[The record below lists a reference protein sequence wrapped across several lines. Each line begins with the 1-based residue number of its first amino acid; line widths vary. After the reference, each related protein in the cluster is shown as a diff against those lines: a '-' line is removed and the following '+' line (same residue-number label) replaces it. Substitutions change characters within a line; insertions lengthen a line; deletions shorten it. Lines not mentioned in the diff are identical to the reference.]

1 MKTLRKIYY
10 LIAFVLFYLSKLIQA
25 NFSIAWDII
34 TPVLKI
40 QPAFITIDLNLK
52 SDKGVLLYSN
62 LVSMTPGTLS
72 ANINDEKTKM
82 VVHILYAQ
90 QKEKIIDEL
99 MFIQNK
105 IKQLTS

>member
-1 MKTLRKIYY
+1 MKLIRKIYY
-10 LIAFVLFYLSKLIQA
+10 VIAFVLFYLMKLIQA
-25 NFSIAWDII
+25 NFTIAWDIV

-52 SDKGVLLYSN
+52 SDKGVLLFSN

-72 ANINDEKTKM
+72 ADINKEKTNM

-90 QKEKIIDEL
+90 QKEKIINEL
-99 MFIQNK
+99 MFIQHK
-105 IKQLTS
+105 IRQLTS